1 MFGHKERSIAW
12 FLDDVE
18 LDRYNELW
26 RGAQYKTGN
35 YSGCEEGA
43 NVVIFGKVRGEEVE
57 RIRVF
62 MARRG
67 GVVCLENFEEVI
79 IMMIKRNNI

>member
-26 RGAQYKTGN
+26 REAQYKTGN

-43 NVVIFGKVRGEEVE
+43 NVVIFGNVRGEEVE

-62 MARRG
+62 MARWG
-67 GVVCLENFEEVI
+67 GVVCLENFKEVI
-79 IMMIKRNNI
+79 IVMI